1 MGQWLRHFSRRWSS
15 ENRRVLQDEEI
26 RQGVKVYSEWPTFPQ
41 LYANSELVGGCD
53 IIEELASTGELK
65 QSIADELKNLKA

>member
-1 MGQWLRHFSRRWSS
+1 M
-15 ENRRVLQDEEI
+15 QDEEI

>member
-1 MGQWLRHFSRRWSS
+1 M
-15 ENRRVLQDEEI
+15 QDEEI
-26 RQGVKVYSEWPTFPQ
+26 RQGVKEYSEWPTFPQ